1 MTHHVPSV
9 RPLLS
14 SCTTFRPSF
23 LFLIKNSFSYFP
35 KNKQVWDENRQF
47 DTDTSHVNGMAEMVK
62 QGRHHPSIIIWSVCN
77 ENHCAYYDATGN
89 GNGLDS
95 NRTIDQTAAATM
107 FTNVAHALDP
117 SRSVRINNKPQQIT
131 ILPLLVQLCDPAGV
145 LHRPVTGCIPP
156 RQGPLSRCYSL
167 C

>member
-1 MTHHVPSV
+1 M
-9 RPLLS
+9 
-14 SCTTFRPSF
+14 
-23 LFLIKNSFSYFP
+23 
-35 KNKQVWDENRQF
+35 WDENRQF

-117 SRSVRINNKPQQIT
+117 SRSVRISNEPNKT
-131 ILPLLVQLCDPAGV
+131 LSCRYLFNSVILQ
-145 LHRPVTGCIPP
+145 GCCTA
-156 RQGPLSRCYSL
+156 L
-167 C
+167 